1 VPVGQPLRAGRLWT
15 KAMIAA
21 FVILTVAVVIAVC
34 AVAIWID
41 ARGAE
46 RG

>member
-1 VPVGQPLRAGRLWT
+1 VCRSDSLFALSSLD